1 MPAVHFRWFGDARQ
15 RLGQHGKRYKDEKHA
30 VDKTGQHFVPCITVR
45 ETTVRVVLECFDD
58 GVQNVPDGGVLDG
71 VVGAREIFVDGFQPP
86 HVVVRV
92 GYDVD
97 RQGP

>member
-1 MPAVHFRWFGDARQ
+1 
-15 RLGQHGKRYKDEKHA
+15 LGLFFLKR
-30 VDKTGQHFVPCITVR
+30 GQFPPPTLKKSLLDVR

-71 VVGAREIFVDGFQPP
+71 VVGAAEIFVDGFQPP
-86 HVVVRV
+86 HIVVRV
-92 GYDVD
+92 GYEVD